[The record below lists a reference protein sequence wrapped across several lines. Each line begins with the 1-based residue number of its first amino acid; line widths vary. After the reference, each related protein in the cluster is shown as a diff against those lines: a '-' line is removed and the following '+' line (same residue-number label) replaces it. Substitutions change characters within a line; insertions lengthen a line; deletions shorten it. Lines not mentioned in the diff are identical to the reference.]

1 VLVDPL
7 LVAAVGAGIAAGIVH
22 ALTGPD
28 HLAAIA
34 PLTIERR
41 ADAWRVGLSWGLGHS
56 GGVWLLSLLVF
67 GLRGALPT
75 ALLSDWGERLVGVVL
90 VAIGLWCCL
99 RALSRQIHI
108 HRHCHD
114 GVSHAH
120 LHLHLH
126 QSAAG
131 SSSLHETA
139 EAHRHP
145 HAPLWIGLLHG
156 VAGSHHL
163 LAALPV
169 LALPSR
175 VAAGGYIG
183 GFGLGAILGM
193 ALFSWI
199 LGRVVRLPAAG
210 GTRSFLAVR
219 LVTGSIAIG
228 IGVFWLWTGGI

>member
-1 VLVDPL
+1 MLANPLV
-7 LVAAVGAGIAAGIVH
+7 VAAAGAGISAGIVH

-41 ADAWRVGLSWGLGHS
+41 GDAWRVGLSWGLGHS

-67 GLRGALPT
+67 GLRGAFPT
-75 ALLSDWGERLVGVVL
+75 ALLSHWGERLVGVVL
-90 VAIGLWCCL
+90 VAIGLWSYR
-99 RALSRQIHI
+99 RALRSQIHV
-108 HRHCHD
+108 HRHSHD
-114 GVSHAH
+114 GVCHAH

-126 QSAAG
+126 RPGEA
-131 SSSLHETA
+131 SSPLHEAA

-156 VAGSHHL
+156 VAGGHHF

-175 VAAGGYIG
+175 LAAGGYIG

-199 LGRVVRLPAAG
+199 LGRWVIFPAAG
-210 GTRSFLAVR
+210 TSGSFRAARLA
-219 LVTGSIAIG
+219 TGSFAIG
-228 IGVFWLWTGGI
+228 IGVFWLWVGGI